1 MKFVCV
7 ECDEA
12 MKLTATRPPDAAGS
26 LTVLFSCMTC
36 GRGVAMLTNPWE
48 TELVS
53 SLGVK
58 IGPKEAGGA
67 AAEAARAGQAAAGEQ
82 PGQQAAG
89 CPFSGMVRQMEAA
102 AGAAEP
108 AGPQW
113 TAEALARLDGIPEFV
128 RPMAKQGVEHYA
140 ASNGCPV
147 IDEKVLDEAR
157 SRFGM

>member
-7 ECDEA
+7 ECDHA

-26 LTVLFSCMTC
+26 LTVLFSCPGC

-53 SLGVK
+53 SLGVR

-67 AAEAARAGQAAAGEQ
+67 AAEAARTGAGGGAAPAAG
-82 PGQQAAG
+82 GG
-89 CPFSGMVRQMEAA
+89 CPFSGMVRDLEA
-102 AGAAEP
+102 AAEP
-108 AGPQW
+108 AGPEW
-113 TAEALARLDGIPEFV
+113 TAAALARLEGIPEFV

-140 ASNGCPV
+140 AANGCEV

>member
-26 LTVLFSCMTC
+26 LTVLFSCPGC

-58 IGPKEAGGA
+58 IGPREAGGA
-67 AAEAARAGQAAAGEQ
+67 AAAAARGGAAEA
-82 PGQQAAG
+82 PGGAPRAAAG
-89 CPFSGMVRQMEAA
+89 CPFSGMVREMEAA
-102 AGAAEP
+102 AEP
-108 AGPQW
+108 SGPRW
-113 TAEALARLDGIPEFV
+113 TTAALARLEGIPEFV

-147 IDEKVLDEAR
+147 IDERVLDQAR